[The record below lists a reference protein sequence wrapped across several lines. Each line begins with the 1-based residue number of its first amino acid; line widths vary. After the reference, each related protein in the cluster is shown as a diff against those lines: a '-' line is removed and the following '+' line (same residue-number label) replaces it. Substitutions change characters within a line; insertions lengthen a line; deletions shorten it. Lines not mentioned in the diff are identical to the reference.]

1 VDVSFIG
8 KGNQDIYIMKRKFK
22 QFHQCKIKQTDTS
35 HILNTKKKTMEYGV
49 VNPCPGLRQA
59 QKCGRIK
66 PFNGIY

>member
-1 VDVSFIG
+1 
-8 KGNQDIYIMKRKFK
+8 MKRKFK

-49 VNPCPGLRQA
+49 GNPCPGLRQE